1 MSAITDATT
10 SAAAPTNSNPAVAIP
25 NTLTANDFLQ
35 ILVAE
40 FQNQDPTSPTD
51 PTQYASQM
59 VEFSNLG
66 QLQDIDQTLQGEN
79 NPQASLMQAASAYIG
94 RQVVAAGNT
103 IGVENGKA
111 TSIEYAPTST
121 DTYTANV
128 YDSNGNLVDSVSL
141 GQVSGGSLQNF
152 SWSPSSSIAPGLYKV
167 KIVNS
172 SNVALSGL
180 LEQGTVNSVAM
191 ASDGSVSLNI
201 GNLVISAAQ
210 VASVA
215 QPTTSN

>member
-1 MSAITDATT
+1 MSALTDSVT
-10 SAAAPTNSNPAVAIP
+10 SAAAPTNTNPAAAVAP
-25 NTLTANDFLQ
+25 ALTSSDFLQ

-66 QLQDIDQTLQGEN
+66 QLQSINQDLQNSDTPQTG
-79 NPQASLMQAASAYIG
+79 LMQAASAYIG

-103 IGVENGKA
+103 TGVQNGTA
-111 TSIEYAPTST
+111 TSIEYAPSAT
-121 DTYTANV
+121 DSYTANV
-128 YDSNGNLVDSVSL
+128 YNASGQQVDSVSL
-141 GQVSGGSLQNF
+141 GQLSSGTLQSFN
-152 SWSPSSSIAPGLYKV
+152 WSPSPSQPAGLYTV
-167 KIVNS
+167 QIVNS
-172 SNVALSGL
+172 KNVALSGL
-180 LEQGTVNSVAM
+180 LEQGTVSSVAM

-201 GNLVISAAQ
+201 GNLVIPETQ

-215 QPTTSN
+215 QPSSN

>member
-1 MSAITDATT
+1 MSALTDSVT
-10 SAAAPTNSNPAVAIP
+10 SASAPTNTNPAAAVP
-25 NTLTANDFLQ
+25 QTLTANDFLQ

-66 QLQDIDQTLQGEN
+66 QLQSINQDLQSNQT
-79 NPQASLMQAASAYIG
+79 PQTNLMQAASAFIG

-103 IGVENGKA
+103 IGVQNGKA
-111 TSIEYAPTST
+111 TSIEYAPVST
-121 DTYTANV
+121 DNYTANV
-128 YDSNGNLVDSVSL
+128 YNPSGQQVDSVAL
-141 GQVSGGSLQNF
+141 GQLNGSTLQNF
-152 SWSPSSSIAPGLYKV
+152 TWSPSSSQPAGLYTV
-167 KIVNS
+167 QIVNS
-172 SNVALSGL
+172 KNVALSGL
-180 LEQGTVNSVAM
+180 LEQGVVSSVAM

-201 GNLVISAAQ
+201 GNLVIPETQ

-215 QPTTSN
+215 QPTSN